1 MSYDSYKEGVEAR
14 LNAIPGYK
22 ALESIAKDLMPTV
35 RQGADEISKILPAF
49 PDSVQ
54 SQPEMGTFFEPTPQE
69 VFAESHDIDPLASY
83 QRDLHIPQKEQGM
96 ER

>member
-1 MSYDSYKEGVEAR
+1 MSKKIGQGHAAAMAR
-14 LNAIPGYK
+14 IGH
-22 ALESIAKDLMPTV
+22 
-35 RQGADEISKILPAF
+35 DEISNALKAF
-49 PDSVQ
+49 PDSIPIV
-54 SQPEMGTFFEPTPQE
+54 PEAGAIGEPTPQE